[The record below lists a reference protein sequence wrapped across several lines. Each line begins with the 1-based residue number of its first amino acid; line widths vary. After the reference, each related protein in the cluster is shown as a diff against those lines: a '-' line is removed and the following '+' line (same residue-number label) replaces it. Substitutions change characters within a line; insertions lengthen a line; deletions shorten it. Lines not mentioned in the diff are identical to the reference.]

1 MTTASTSTTYNAATG
16 YLQYDGPLRFHPD
29 SELGDFTLTF
39 DDSDL
44 SQADTVSLDG
54 GATYSDF
61 EVISSGSTS
70 AKSNNN
76 FYKNF
81 DEFSAGEPPYY
92 VVIAV
97 GDQQYI
103 LFPDDPDAEGDLDG
117 NVQLDE
123 GEPICFVAGTL
134 ILTAQGERPIETLV
148 PGDMVV
154 TRDHGLAP
162 LRWIGTRRMAVTP
175 AIAPI
180 RITAGALGPNMPERD
195 LCVSPQHRVLVRGAR
210 AEMLFGASEVLVAA
224 RHLVDD
230 ARVLRDTAAQQVTY
244 VHLMFDAHEVIYTE
258 GLQSESLQ
266 AGPVGLASLEP
277 AQRAEVLAIFPE
289 LEMQPGTRPAAR
301 PELKRREA
309 ALLVR

>member
-1 MTTASTSTTYNAATG
+1 MTSSSTTFTAASG

-29 SELGDFTLTF
+29 SDLGDFSLTF
-39 DDSDL
+39 DDGDL
-44 SQADTVSLDG
+44 SQAETVSLDG
-54 GATYSDF
+54 GTSYTPF
-61 EVISSGSTS
+61 EIISSGTTS
-70 AKSNNN
+70 PKSNNN

-81 DEFSAGEPPYY
+81 DEFSSGEPPYY
-92 VVIAV
+92 VVIAI

-103 LFPDDPDAEGDLDG
+103 LFPDDPAAMGDLDG

-123 GEPICFVAGTL
+123 AEPICFVAGTL

-148 PGDMVV
+148 AGDMVV

-162 LRWIGTRRMAVTP
+162 LRWIGMRRMAVTP

-180 RITAGALGPNMPERD
+180 RITAGALGPNMPEQD
-195 LCVSPQHRVLVRGAR
+195 LSVSPQHRVLLRGAR
-210 AEMLFGASEVLVAA
+210 AEMLFGAPEVLVAA

-230 ARVLRDTAAQQVTY
+230 ARVVRDTGARQVTY
-244 VHLMFDAHEVIYTE
+244 VHLMFDAHEVIYTQ

-277 AQRAEVLAIFPE
+277 EHRAEVLAIFPE
-289 LEMQPGTRPAAR
+289 LEQQSGTRPAVR